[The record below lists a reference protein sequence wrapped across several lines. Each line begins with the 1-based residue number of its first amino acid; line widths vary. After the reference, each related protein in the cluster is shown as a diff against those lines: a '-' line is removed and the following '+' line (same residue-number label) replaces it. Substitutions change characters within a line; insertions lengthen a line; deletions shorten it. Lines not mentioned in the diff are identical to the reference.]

1 MLNNT
6 KLSIITLHHYNN
18 FFFKTQQKKYRIEKV
33 KNPNKIQIT
42 VTLKK
47 KKHKRNNTYL
57 ILLTNKNKNTL
68 LYTHK
73 KNVTTEVITF
83 RRKRRFIFNHHPKST

>member
-6 KLSIITLHHYNN
+6 KISISTLHHYNN

-47 KKHKRNNTYL
+47 ET
-57 ILLTNKNKNTL
+57 
-68 LYTHK
+68 
-73 KNVTTEVITF
+73 
-83 RRKRRFIFNHHPKST
+83 